1 MLSQVRQRRAERGHR
16 RFGVRWDEELTAV
29 VLDAGGDDRLGFA
42 GGELLLLA
50 ESPETGALKA
60 GHGRGLAVVDL
71 SVAESLGDEVEVVED
86 GGLVLDPDEGDGGS
100 EAGERAG
107 SGAAA
112 LELAAVVMLKAKLAA
127 VPGRGGA
134 AGAVHF
140 DVAAAGERGGFHV
153 EVL

>member
-1 MLSQVRQRRAERGHR
+1 VLSQVRQRRAERGHR

-86 GGLVLDPDEGDGGS
+86 GGLVLDPDEG
-100 EAGERAG
+100 GERAG